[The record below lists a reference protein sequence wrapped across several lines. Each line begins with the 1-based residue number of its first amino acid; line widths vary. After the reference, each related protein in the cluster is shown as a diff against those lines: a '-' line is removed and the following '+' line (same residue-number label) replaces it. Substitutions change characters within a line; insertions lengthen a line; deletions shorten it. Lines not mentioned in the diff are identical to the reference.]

1 MSKLSFQDYGTM
13 NSSSGLINALLVSAV
28 LEEYVGMM
36 LVLSRLKQVKKRKKR
51 KQRIWT
57 RPWLLR
63 GNYGIYETLLSEL
76 QADDAQS
83 YKNFLR
89 MDVQQFRQL
98 LARLGPR
105 IEKEDTHYIKSIPQE
120 VRLAITLRFLADKS

>member
-1 MSKLSFQDYGTM
+1 M
-13 NSSSGLINALLVSAV
+13 NSSSGLINALLVTAV
-28 LEEYVGMM
+28 QEEYMGMM
-36 LVLSRLKQVKKRKKR
+36 LVLSRLKQVMKRKKR

-57 RPWLLR
+57 RPRLLHR
-63 GNYGIYETLLSEL
+63 GNCGIYETLLSEL

-98 LARLGPR
+98 LGRFGPR
-105 IEKEDTHYIKSIPQE
+105 IEEDTHYRKSIYLCVGAPASQE
-120 VRLAITLRFLADKS
+120 GWKKMITLYLLSSF